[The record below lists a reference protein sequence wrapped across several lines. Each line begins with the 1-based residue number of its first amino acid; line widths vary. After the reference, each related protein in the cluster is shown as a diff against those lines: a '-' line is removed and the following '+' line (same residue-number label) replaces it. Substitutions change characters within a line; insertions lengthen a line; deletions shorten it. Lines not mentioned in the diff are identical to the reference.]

1 MVGRPEEDH
10 LENTGLDEILILKEI
25 FKKWDEEKWTVLIW
39 FRTGRGGG
47 RLRML

>member
-10 LENTGLDEILILKEI
+10 SENTGLDESLTLKEI

-39 FRTGRGGG
+39 FRTGRDGGS
-47 RLRML
+47 LRML